1 MIHRLLTLLLAIL
14 ILHAQPAEA
23 FWDDVLFHNSPAR
36 STPVQVKEPT
46 IVTQSFESIIKLTE
60 SFVTRVVDPCIHSII
75 RYTVK
80 TTAVLTKHLSIRLGL
95 SNEPELTAIL
105 LSEEAPRVPEKPRA
119 ILIFIADD
127 LGYNDTSTYGTGVL
141 TPNVQRLAD
150 QGLLFTDAHSTNS
163 VCTPSRYSMLT
174 GQYAWRQRGTGIL
187 PGDAALIIPTREK
200 ATTLGTLMQQ
210 AGYRT
215 AAIGK
220 WHLGLGSGN
229 IDWNKPISP
238 APAEIGFDY
247 SFIMAATGDRVP
259 CVYVENGAVRNLDP
273 QDPIQVNYRGKTYP
287 GEKTAASHPELL
299 KPWGRP
305 SDKQHAGTIID
316 GISRIGHMTGGTSA
330 LWKDQDIADD
340 ITAAGERFVA
350 SCEGKPLFLYFC
362 TNDIHVPRDP
372 HARFRGKSTL
382 GIRGDV
388 TLQMDDSLGRLMT
401 ALQNAGYKPEETLII
416 FTSDNGPVISDG
428 YEDGARKACANH
440 NPNHPWRGGK
450 YSLFEG
456 GTRVPF
462 IVYWPGRVRQGT
474 SHALMCQMD
483 IGRTLA
489 DLCGINIPEGSM
501 RDSENHLPA
510 LLGYSPSGRTE
521 LVTQAFEGPRYALR
535 SGVYK
540 YIPNYGPR
548 TRIDRMGRGEQLYHL
563 DTDPVEQQ
571 NLAPMMP
578 EKATELRN
586 RLQQITAESKH

>member
-1 MIHRLLTLLLAIL
+1 MKHRLLPLLFTFLLLVP
-14 ILHAQPAEA
+14 HPATA
-23 FWDDVLFHNSPAR
+23 FWDDILFDGPSTHTTRVKTEEDSAISKAIDYTFEQVITPFVIRTLDLCVEPAIRFTAGVLVHCGLLNEAESPAD
-36 STPVQVKEPT
+36 
-46 IVTQSFESIIKLTE
+46 L
-60 SFVTRVVDPCIHSII
+60 D
-75 RYTVK
+75 
-80 TTAVLTKHLSIRLGL
+80 
-95 SNEPELTAIL
+95 
-105 LSEEAPRVPEKPRA
+105 SEEKPAPPAQPRA
-119 ILIFIADD
+119 ILLFIADD
-127 LGYNDTSTYGTGVL
+127 LGYNDTSTYGTGTL

-163 VCTPSRYSMLT
+163 VCTPSRYSLLT
-174 GQYAWRQRGTGIL
+174 GQYAWRQKGTGIL

-200 ATTLGTLMQQ
+200 AATLGKLMQQ

-220 WHLGLGSGN
+220 WHLGLGSGG

-238 APAEIGFDY
+238 APADIGFDY

-273 QDPIQVNYRGKTYP
+273 QDPIQVNYLGKTYP
-287 GEKTAASHPELL
+287 GEKTALSHPEEL

-305 SDKQHAGTIID
+305 SDKQHSGTIID
-316 GISRIGHMTGGTSA
+316 GISRIGHMTGGTAA

-340 ITAAGERFVA
+340 LTAAGERFIR
-350 SCEGKPLFLYFC
+350 SCAGVPLFLYFC

-372 HARFRGKSTL
+372 HTRFRGKSNL

-388 TLQMDDSLGRLMT
+388 TLQMDDSLGRLMA
-401 ALQNAGYKPEETLII
+401 ALEQGGYAPEETLII

-428 YEDGARKACANH
+428 YEDGARRDCANH

-462 IVYWPGRVRQGT
+462 IVSWPGSVQHGR
-474 SHALMCQMD
+474 SSALMCQMD
-483 IGRTLA
+483 LGRSLA
-489 DLCGINIPEGSM
+489 TLCGITVPEGSM

-510 LLGYSPSGRTE
+510 LLGKSATGRGE

-535 SGVYK
+535 SGNYK

-548 TRIDRMGRGEQLYHL
+548 TRIDRLGRGEQLYDL
-563 DTDPVEQQ
+563 NTDPAEEH
-571 NLAPMMP
+571 NLAPQNP
-578 EKATELRN
+578 EKAAELRSI
-586 RLQQITAESKH
+586 LQNLTAESMH

>member
-1 MIHRLLTLLLAIL
+1 MTKHRLLSLFLAFCAVLPMPSSAILDDILFDDSAPKATTAPTGPVWDTLDKGFDYLRNEVVTPALNYCGQVASEIGLLAMVRLAPEIVM
-14 ILHAQPAEA
+14 EA
-23 FWDDVLFHNSPAR
+23 AMRN
-36 STPVQVKEPT
+36 
-46 IVTQSFESIIKLTE
+46 
-60 SFVTRVVDPCIHSII
+60 
-75 RYTVK
+75 
-80 TTAVLTKHLSIRLGL
+80 
-95 SNEPELTAIL
+95 N
-105 LSEEAPRVPEKPRA
+105 APPRA
-119 ILIFIADD
+119 ILLFLADD
-127 LGYNDTSTYGTGVL
+127 LGYNDTAVGL

-163 VCTPSRYSMLT
+163 VCTPSRYSLLT

-187 PGDAALIIPTREK
+187 PGDAALIIPTRDK
-200 ATTLGTLMQQ
+200 AATLGTLMQQ

-238 APAEIGFDY
+238 APAEVGFDY

-259 CVYVENGAVRNLDP
+259 CVYVENGAVLNLDP

-287 GEKTAASHPELL
+287 GEKTAATHPELL

-305 SDKQHAGTIID
+305 SDKQHSGTIID
-316 GISRIGHMTGGTSA
+316 GISRIGHMAGGISA

-340 ITAAGERFVA
+340 ITAAGERFIA
-350 SCEGKPLFLYFC
+350 SCGGKPLFLYFC

-372 HARFRGKSTL
+372 HARFRGKSHL

-388 TLQMDDSLGRLMT
+388 TMQMDDSLGRLMA

-428 YEDGARKACANH
+428 YEDGAREACANH

-462 IVYWPGRVRQGT
+462 IVSWPGKVRQGT

-489 DLCGINIPEGSM
+489 YLCGINIPEGSM
-501 RDSENHLPA
+501 RDSENHLGA
-510 LLGYSPSGRTE
+510 LMGHNPTGRAE
-521 LVTQAFEGPRYALR
+521 LVTQAFEAPRYALR
-535 SGVYK
+535 SGTYK
-540 YIPNYGPR
+540 YIPNYGRGRP
-548 TRIDRMGRGEQLYHL
+548 DRHGRGEQLYNL
-563 DTDPVEQQ
+563 DTDPAEQH
-571 NLAPMMP
+571 NLAPQMP
-578 EKATELRN
+578 EKTAELRG